1 MTVAVQISGA
11 VMDEERQ
18 LKQAIFFCNALAVSN
33 PGLKACFIFNHP
45 NISNNAQESGY
56 QNICITPSATN
67 NLLLYFWYQFKLT
80 AELHKMN
87 TTLFISSGPCCSL
100 RSTTRSVICLDWPDL
115 HNRNKRYLKKILPKF
130 INQSILI
137 QVPNDLVQEQVLHQ
151 YPLAE
156 EKIAIIPT
164 GFCLPLTANTEGSMA
179 EIKNELTGGKE
190 YFLYE
195 ARCGTIED
203 CITQLKAFSHFKK
216 WQQSNFRLVLIVS
229 EEQHKAI
236 SVKLATYKYKI
247 AVHLLLSEEK
257 DHSKILYAAAYTV
270 LLMPSNLGV
279 NPYIIHILESGA
291 PLVLPDHPYYRS
303 SFGAAVH
310 YTAPD
315 EKGVSQAMILMYKNE
330 DTRNSLL
337 QHAAEKMK
345 EHSLENSSWKLAEA
359 ILKT

>member
-1 MTVAVQISGA
+1 
-11 VMDEERQ
+11 
-18 LKQAIFFCNALAVSN
+18 
-33 PGLKACFIFNHP
+33 
-45 NISNNAQESGY
+45 
-56 QNICITPSATN
+56 
-67 NLLLYFWYQFKLT
+67 
-80 AELHKMN
+80 
-87 TTLFISSGPCCSL
+87 
-100 RSTTRSVICLDWPDL
+100 
-115 HNRNKRYLKKILPKF
+115 
-130 INQSILI
+130 LI

-247 AVHLLLSEEK
+247 AIQFKLSVEK
-257 DHSKILYAAAYTV
+257 NRL
-270 LLMPSNLGV
+270 
-279 NPYIIHILESGA
+279 
-291 PLVLPDHPYYRS
+291 S
-303 SFGAAVH
+303 STWF
-310 YTAPD
+310 Y
-315 EKGVSQAMILMYKNE
+315 
-330 DTRNSLL
+330 
-337 QHAAEKMK
+337 
-345 EHSLENSSWKLAEA
+345 
-359 ILKT
+359 